1 MRANDI
7 IKAAEKIADEKK
19 LKEEKK
25 QALLVKR
32 EEIIKKK
39 NLNKNFCAKKDG
51 KCHAFDL
58 KEYSVCQ
65 NILKSHCGK
74 QACRNAAGEKPK
86 MYMHP

>member
-39 NLNKNFCAKKDG
+39 KF
-51 KCHAFDL
+51 
-58 KEYSVCQ
+58 
-65 NILKSHCGK
+65 K
-74 QACRNAAGEKPK
+74 QKFLCEEGWQMPCF
-86 MYMHP
+86 